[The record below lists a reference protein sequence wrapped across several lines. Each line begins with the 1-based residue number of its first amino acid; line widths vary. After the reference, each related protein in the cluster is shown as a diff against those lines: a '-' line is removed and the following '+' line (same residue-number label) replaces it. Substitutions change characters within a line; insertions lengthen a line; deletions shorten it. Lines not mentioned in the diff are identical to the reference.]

1 MGQQWQTVSCWGRLQ
16 GGSCVSVRLCKTNIS
31 SGGPFGLS
39 DGASFGIWGG
49 GVFVGGQSLKSSW
62 PKEGQPGSRGRS
74 RGACV
79 CVCVCV
85 YVCVCACEKVFHKVV
100 LDSFFFLLC
109 LLLFVFLFLFRSSV
123 LFSLFSCVLIFCCCL
138 VCASLFFL
146 LFILL
151 ALLVS
156 VDVLLHLQSFLV
168 LWVHQSV
175 CSCYFLLFSL
185 PCLSLL
191 MFLFFCYCS
200 PYSCCSWSCCY

>member
-1 MGQQWQTVSCWGRLQ
+1 MANGELLGAVARWFMCVCASVQNKHLKWRPIWFVRWGVIRDL
-16 GGSCVSVRLCKTNIS
+16 GGW
-31 SGGPFGLS
+31 
-39 DGASFGIWGG
+39 GICG
-49 GVFVGGQSLKSSW
+49 W
-62 PKEGQPGSRGRS
+62 PKFEKFMAERRSAGEPGPVTR
-74 RGACV
+74 CV
-79 CVCVCV
+79 CVCVRVCV